1 MIIRKISHPRAALIG
16 NPSDGYFGKTI
27 AFTFTNFRA
36 EVMLYQTP
44 DLEILPS
51 RRDHSTFD
59 SIEHLSTD
67 VNAYGYYGGIRLLK
81 ATVKRF
87 YDYCTENSIEL
98 DGRNFTLRYNT
109 TIPHGLGL
117 AGSSAIITAAI
128 RSLMSFY
135 AVQIRPPVLANI
147 ILSVETDELGI
158 PAGLQDRVA
167 QAYRGLVYMDFDKE
181 IMDRQGYGHYE
192 ELDPSSLPPLYVAY
206 RTDLAQGT
214 EVVHSDL
221 RYRYRKGDQ
230 DVLDAIDEWRKLT
243 DKARDDL
250 RDGKAQDIGPLIDR
264 NFDVR
269 RAVSKVSEGNL
280 RMVELA
286 RSVGATAKNTGS
298 GGAIIGTYTDE
309 KMFAKLR
316 EVLGENEIEVLKPC
330 IWGTGEGCED
340 E

>member
-27 AFTFTNFRA
+27 AFTFTNFQA
-36 EVMLYQTP
+36 EVLLYQTP
-44 DLEILPS
+44 DMEILPS

-59 SIEHLSTD
+59 SIDHLARD

-87 YDYCTENSIEL
+87 YDYCKANSIEL
-98 DGRNFTLRYNT
+98 DERNFTLRYHT

-117 AGSSAIITAAI
+117 AGSSAIITAAM
-128 RSLMSFY
+128 RALMSFY

-147 ILSVETDELGI
+147 ILSVETEELGI

-181 IMDRQGYGHYE
+181 IMERQGYGHYE

-214 EVVHSDL
+214 EVYHSDL
-221 RYRYRKGDQ
+221 RYRYRKGDK
-230 DVLDAIDEWRKLT
+230 DVLEAIQEWRDLT
-243 DKARDDL
+243 DKVRDDL
-250 RDGKAQDIGPLIDR
+250 RDGKAQDIGPLLDR

-269 RAVSKVSEGNL
+269 RAVSNVTEGNL
-280 RMVELA
+280 RMVEIA

-298 GGAIIGTYTDE
+298 GGAIIGTYADDA
-309 KMFAKLR
+309 MYRKLQAELEEH
-316 EVLGENEIEVLKPC
+316 EVKVLKPC
-330 IWGTGEGCED
+330 IWGDGGECND